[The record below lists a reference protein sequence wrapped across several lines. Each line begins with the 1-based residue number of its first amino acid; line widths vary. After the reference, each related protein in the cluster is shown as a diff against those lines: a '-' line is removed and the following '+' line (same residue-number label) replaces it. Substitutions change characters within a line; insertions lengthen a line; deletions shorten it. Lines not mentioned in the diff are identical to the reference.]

1 MTAVS
6 NVIDVP
12 PLELLISSVHR
23 PILEL
28 VSMELENQRLGG
40 FRIRLNL
47 LILRALRRRWHG
59 HHEPEDSV
67 LFRYSCTRRTK
78 SA

>member
-1 MTAVS
+1 MTAFS

-12 PLELLISSVHR
+12 PLELLVSSVHR

-28 VSMELENQRLGG
+28 VSMELENQRLGS
-40 FRIRLNL
+40 FRIRLSL
-47 LILRALRRRWHG
+47 LILRALRRRWHR
-59 HHEPEDSV
+59 HREPKDSV
-67 LFRYSCTRRTK
+67 LFRYSCTKRTK

>member
-28 VSMELENQRLGG
+28 VSMQLENQRLGR
-40 FRIRLNL
+40 FRIRLSL
-47 LILRALRRRWHG
+47 LILRTLRWRWHG
-59 HHEPEDSV
+59 HREPEDSV
-67 LFRYSCTRRTK
+67 LFRYSCTKRTR